1 MHMRLSEIILTWHNL
16 ASGGQVNQTDIF
28 FRFVAI
34 WFALNGVYTSRHSR
48 DTGDW
53 DQVRSFAGDSDA
65 IDRHRDLLNSDE
77 EYRRAIDVLSQRGVG
92 NVNRPGV
99 RRQIRHVDNLTEVL
113 SCVYQV
119 RCNLFHRAKAP
130 GNPRDE
136 RLVEASY
143 IIVSKLVGDGPRRH
157 RWLVRRRCGDG
168 V

>member
-1 MHMRLSEIILTWHNL
+1 MRLSEIIMTWHKL
-16 ASGGQVNQTDIF
+16 ASGGQVDQTDIF

-34 WFALNGVYTSRHSR
+34 WIAFNGLYTSRHSR

-65 IDRHRDLLNSDE
+65 IDRHRQLLKTDE
-77 EYRRAIDVLSQRGVG
+77 EYCRAIEGLSERGVG
-92 NVNRPGV
+92 NLSRSGV
-99 RRQIRHVDNLTEVL
+99 RRKIRHMDNLTEVL

-119 RCNLFHRAKAP
+119 RCNLFHGGKAP

-143 IIVSKLVGDGPRRH
+143 TIVSKLIEPLLDPGMLDS
-157 RWLVRRRCGDG
+157 WA
-168 V
+168 